1 MLGKEIIKP
10 ETFKIFSSKDL
21 NFQTGRAY
29 QETHVNTY
37 ILIKIPEFQGGILI
51 SLQTEEVVICK
62 EKKKTKTFSIELLLY
77 YIGIKKGIDHLR
89 VQKKE
94 KERNARIRNIKKG
107 VLCWQQLLDK
117 GL

>member
-62 EKKKTKTFSIELLLY
+62 EKKKKQRHLALNFSSTT
-77 YIGIKKGIDHLR
+77 
-89 VQKKE
+89 
-94 KERNARIRNIKKG
+94 
-107 VLCWQQLLDK
+107 
-117 GL
+117 

>member
-62 EKKKTKTFSIELLLY
+62 EKKKQRHLALNFSSTT
-77 YIGIKKGIDHLR
+77 
-89 VQKKE
+89 
-94 KERNARIRNIKKG
+94 
-107 VLCWQQLLDK
+107 
-117 GL
+117 